1 MQQPVLHEAH
11 DAPAGGH
18 FGADW
23 RYLHMKDLYFQKN
36 LQRNTQQYIAD
47 YNLCHQTNNRSGNP
61 MGLLQTFPVA
71 KCHWQR
77 IGIDFITDLAI
88 PETEHDCLILFVDHM
103 ATGAYWPACSKT
115 IDTLTFALIFI
126 DDIVRRYGVP
136 QKAVLNHCV
145 HFTADYWREVVR
157 ILQTKLLMSTAFNP
171 ETNGLSERLIGMV
184 TQSVSDDS
192 GLPRRC
198 PGWNWHRGP
207 GSVLAQLGNW
217 TAQWRVVPNQN
228 CT

>member
-1 MQQPVLHEAH
+1 MKGQKRRRKNERNKKEVEITVRAKEKEEDRQAEMRRWLCIPKTMQQPVLHEAH

-136 QKAVLNHCV
+136 QKAV
-145 HFTADYWREVVR
+145 
-157 ILQTKLLMSTAFNP
+157 
-171 ETNGLSERLIGMV
+171 
-184 TQSVSDDS
+184 
-192 GLPRRC
+192 
-198 PGWNWHRGP
+198 
-207 GSVLAQLGNW
+207 
-217 TAQWRVVPNQN
+217 
-228 CT
+228 